1 MVFVSAMQIVWL
13 ANAIFLASASFLC
26 YFSFVAIYFFLRS
39 PEVYGSPHTM
49 FRLLSY
55 TASYF

>member
-1 MVFVSAMQIVWL
+1 MQIVWL

-26 YFSFVAIYFFLRS
+26 YFFFVAIYFFLRS
-39 PEVYGSPHTM
+39 PQVYSSPHTM